1 MESPDTGESTPA
13 HCPTCESVARVVCAA
28 SLAGNTAQPS
38 GVHFLDIRLPRR
50 VNWSGLW
57 LCAVGC
63 LVLGLAALLLAP
75 STGWYQA
82 AEVFAVFAVTFAGL
96 GLWQTRLNRS
106 RMHSAEALVYKTHA
120 RALYCSGCECVYFDG
135 RKLPAGIPI
144 GKAMSAAEYRRR
156 LWYACGFTK
165 PI

>member
-57 LCAVGC
+57 LCAAGC

-82 AEVFAVFAVTFAGL
+82 AEVFAVFAVTFEQDTVQLRPEAGF
-96 GLWQTRLNRS
+96 
-106 RMHSAEALVYKTHA
+106 HSDLEN
-120 RALYCSGCECVYFDG
+120 
-135 RKLPAGIPI
+135 PAGQPQDATDRD
-144 GKAMSAAEYRRR
+144 GE
-156 LWYACGFTK
+156 T
-165 PI
+165 